1 MNLVEILSTC
11 SVCTNAEN
19 WKEISIS
26 LTGLYWWK
34 IVLSNKYGIDFSRE
48 DLDANVKRMTNQ
60 LWKLIPMREH
70 EEDWQ
75 KQLDTVLL
83 EIVGLNEIFI
93 GPLFLQMLSKLEGL
107 RVTETNFELYR
118 KTIFEC
124 ISILQELNH
133 VGLRD

>member
-1 MNLVEILSTC
+1 MG
-11 SVCTNAEN
+11 
-19 WKEISIS
+19 SIS
-26 LTGLYWWK
+26 LTGLFQWK
-34 IVLSNKYGIDFSRE
+34 TVLLNKYDIDFSYE
-48 DLDANVKRMTNQ
+48 DIDANVKRLTNQ

-75 KQLDTVLL
+75 KQLDTVVL

-118 KTIFEC
+118 KTVFEC

-133 VGLRD
+133 AGLRD

>member
-1 MNLVEILSTC
+1 MG
-11 SVCTNAEN
+11 
-19 WKEISIS
+19 SIS
-26 LTGLYWWK
+26 LTGLSCLNL
-34 IVLSNKYGIDFSRE
+34 VLLNKYDLDFSYE
-48 DLDANVKRMTNQ
+48 DMEANVKRMTNQ

-75 KQLDTVLL
+75 KQLDTVIL

-118 KTIFEC
+118 KTVFEC
-124 ISILQELNH
+124 ISILQELSH
-133 VGLRD
+133 AGLRD